1 MTPKSRRCY
10 KLLVRLSSIMGYLK
24 CNLFNFS
31 AQYRYAFNASDAM
44 SQRFYEIFS
53 CSERKKNSKSKASVI
68 IIILQSWKTKQFIRC
83 LSHSHESC
91 SGMRTKMFVY
101 ILVYS
106 SFDLM
111 ILRDDRSFC
120 SLCDNV

>member
-1 MTPKSRRCY
+1 MKFS
-10 KLLVRLSSIMGYLK
+10 LVQREKKILNQKQVSLSLFYNLGKRNSLYVVYLIHTRGV
-24 CNLFNFS
+24 L
-31 AQYRYAFNASDAM
+31 A
-44 SQRFYEIFS
+44 
-53 CSERKKNSKSKASVI
+53 
-68 IIILQSWKTKQFIRC
+68 
-83 LSHSHESC
+83 
-91 SGMRTKMFVY
+91 MRTKMFVY

>member
-1 MTPKSRRCY
+1 MK
-10 KLLVRLSSIMGYLK
+10 
-24 CNLFNFS
+24 FS
-31 AQYRYAFNASDAM
+31 LAQR
-44 SQRFYEIFS
+44 E
-53 CSERKKNSKSKASVI
+53 KKNSKSKASVI

-91 SGMRTKMFVY
+91 LDMRTKMFVY

-120 SLCDNV
+120 SLCDDNV